1 MIVLARDVAVTVAV
15 FTFLKLKRLTLLKA
29 ESDIKPD

>member
-1 MIVLARDVAVTVAV
+1 MIVVAVTVAV
-15 FTFLKLKRLTLLKA
+15 FTFLTLKRLTLLKA

>member
-15 FTFLKLKRLTLLKA
+15 FTFLTLTLLTLVKE